1 MLKADGWTL
10 VYNEMMD
17 VEEVVSDAQ
26 KLKQGLKELPEPVAN
41 PVFVIVSGLPGTGKS
56 RFSRKLVERLP
67 SVIVES
73 DALRKRLFT
82 SPTYS
87 AQESHRL
94 FNACHRLIEE
104 LLGSGIPVILD
115 ATNLVEQHRERLYH
129 ISQRLGVKLIIVQVE
144 APRELVLQ
152 RLQGRSRG
160 VDPEDS
166 SEAGWS
172 VYQRM
177 RTRAERI
184 RRNYFAVDTSRDI
197 TSVID
202 KVVREAKR

>member
-1 MLKADGWTL
+1 MQ
-10 VYNEMMD
+10 D
-17 VEEVVSDAQ
+17 VEEVIRDVQ
-26 KLKQGLKELPEPVAN
+26 RLKQGLKELPEPLAN
-41 PVFVIVSGLPGTGKS
+41 PVFVVVSGLPGTGKS
-56 RFSRKLVERLP
+56 YFSRELQERLP

-73 DALRKRLFT
+73 DSLRKRLFPT
-82 SPTYS
+82 PTYS
-87 AQESHRL
+87 PQESHRL

-104 LLGSGIPVILD
+104 FLSSGIRVILD

-129 ISQRLGVKLIIVQVE
+129 ISQRLRVKLIIVQVE

-152 RLQGRSRG
+152 RLQGRSSG
-160 VDPEDS
+160 VDSEDN

-172 VYQRM
+172 IYQRM

>member
-1 MLKADGWTL
+1 M
-10 VYNEMMD
+10 E
-17 VEEVVSDAQ
+17 VEEVIRDVQ
-26 KLKQGLKELPEPVAN
+26 RLKQGLKELPEPVAT
-41 PVFVIVSGLPGTGKS
+41 PVFVVVSGLPGTGKS
-56 RFSRKLVERLP
+56 YFSRKLQERIP

-73 DALRKRLFT
+73 DSLRKRLFPT
-82 SPTYS
+82 PTYS
-87 AQESHRL
+87 PQESHRL

-104 LLGSGIPVILD
+104 FLSSGIRVILD

-129 ISQRLGVKLIIVQVE
+129 ISQRLRVKLIIVKVE

-152 RLQGRSRG
+152 RLQGRSSG
-160 VDPEDS
+160 VDSEDN

-172 VYQRM
+172 IYQRM
-177 RTRAERI
+177 RTTAERI

>member
-1 MLKADGWTL
+1 
-10 VYNEMMD
+10 VQD
-17 VEEVVSDAQ
+17 VEEVVTDVQ

-41 PVFVIVSGLPGTGKS
+41 PMFVVVSGLPGTGKS
-56 RFSRKLVERLP
+56 YFSRKLQERLP

-73 DALRKRLFT
+73 DALRKRLIP

-87 AQESHRL
+87 AQESQRL

-104 LLGSGIPVILD
+104 LLSSGISVILD
-115 ATNLVEQHRERLYH
+115 ATNLVEQYRERLYH
-129 ISQRLGVKLIIVQVE
+129 ISQRLRVKLIIVQVE
-144 APRELVLQ
+144 APRELVRQ

-160 VDPEDS
+160 VAPEGRSD
-166 SEAGWS
+166 AGWS

-177 RTRAERI
+177 RTRVERI

-197 TSVID
+197 TPVID

>member
-1 MLKADGWTL
+1 
-10 VYNEMMD
+10 MD
-17 VEEVVSDAQ
+17 VEEVIRDVQ
-26 KLKQGLKELPEPVAN
+26 RLKQGLKELPEPVAN
-41 PVFVIVSGLPGTGKS
+41 PAFVVVSGLPGTGKS
-56 RFSRKLVERLP
+56 YFSRELQERLP

-73 DALRKRLFT
+73 DSLRKRLFPT
-82 SPTYS
+82 PTYS
-87 AQESHRL
+87 PQESHRL
-94 FNACHRLIEE
+94 FNACHRLMEE
-104 LLGSGIPVILD
+104 FLSSGIRVILD

-129 ISQRLGVKLIIVQVE
+129 ISQRLRVKLIIVQVE

-152 RLQGRSRG
+152 RLQGRSSG
-160 VDPEDS
+160 VDSEDN

-172 VYQRM
+172 IYQRM

>member
-1 MLKADGWTL
+1 MQ
-10 VYNEMMD
+10 D
-17 VEEVVSDAQ
+17 VEVITDVQ

-41 PVFVIVSGLPGTGKS
+41 PVFVVVSGLPGTGKS
-56 RFSRKLVERLP
+56 YFSRKLEERLP

-73 DALRKRLFT
+73 DALRRRLFH

-87 AQESHRL
+87 VQESQRL

-104 LLGSGIPVILD
+104 LLGSGISVILD
-115 ATNLVEQHRERLYH
+115 ATNLVEQHRERLYL
-129 ISQRLGVKLIIVQVE
+129 ISQRLRMKLIIAQVE
-144 APRELVLQ
+144 APRDLVQQ
-152 RLQGRSRG
+152 RLQGRLRG
-160 VDPEDS
+160 LDPEGS

-177 RTRAERI
+177 RTRVERI

-197 TSVID
+197 TPVID
-202 KVVREAKR
+202 KIVREARR

>member
-1 MLKADGWTL
+1 MQ
-10 VYNEMMD
+10 D
-17 VEEVVSDAQ
+17 VEEVIRDVQ
-26 KLKQGLKELPEPVAN
+26 RLKQGLKELPEPVAN
-41 PVFVIVSGLPGTGKS
+41 PVFVVVSGLPGTGKS
-56 RFSRKLVERLP
+56 YFSRELQERLP

-73 DALRKRLFT
+73 DSLRKRLFPT
-82 SPTYS
+82 PTYS
-87 AQESHRL
+87 PQESHRL
-94 FNACHRLIEE
+94 FNACHRLMEE
-104 LLGSGIPVILD
+104 FLSSGIRVILD

-129 ISQRLGVKLIIVQVE
+129 ISQRLRVKLIIVQVE

-152 RLQGRSRG
+152 RLQGRSSG
-160 VDPEDS
+160 VDSEDN

-172 VYQRM
+172 IYQRM

>member
-1 MLKADGWTL
+1 LLKADGWTL

-41 PVFVIVSGLPGTGKS
+41 PVFVVVSGLPGTGKS

-160 VDPEDS
+160 VDPEDG